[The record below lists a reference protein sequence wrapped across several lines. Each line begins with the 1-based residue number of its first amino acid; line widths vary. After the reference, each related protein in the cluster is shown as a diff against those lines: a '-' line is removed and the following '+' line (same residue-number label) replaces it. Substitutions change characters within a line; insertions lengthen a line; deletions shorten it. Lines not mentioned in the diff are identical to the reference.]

1 MYVARLRALR
11 PIPDADVKPAPDP
24 KAKPMAKTIKFGTWS
39 SSCALFTHPHSH
51 VNMSLSQARVC
62 NQRQSSENTSV
73 RSGHFVSTHNET
85 NIHPPTTRPRRPR
98 THEGPCGRH
107 AVDCVCAMS
116 VQHCMR
122 TCRCA
127 SDCTFLPPSPSNTS
141 VTPYLPVLPLIIPSF
156 TVSCASAAVA
166 AAPPSPNI
174 PTTLMAGIRR
184 ERAARAQITTRIG
197 VVMQWEAVV
206 QAEATGMRTPA
217 RTMTALAARTGENA
231 ILSSVWGVGLGTS
244 IIYIVIVYL
253 LIDISDPFSVYALA
267 FRLILFSFFPH

>member
-1 MYVARLRALR
+1 
-11 PIPDADVKPAPDP
+11 
-24 KAKPMAKTIKFGTWS
+24 
-39 SSCALFTHPHSH
+39 
-51 VNMSLSQARVC
+51 
-62 NQRQSSENTSV
+62 
-73 RSGHFVSTHNET
+73 
-85 NIHPPTTRPRRPR
+85 
-98 THEGPCGRH
+98 
-107 AVDCVCAMS
+107 
-116 VQHCMR
+116 
-122 TCRCA
+122 
-127 SDCTFLPPSPSNTS
+127 
-141 VTPYLPVLPLIIPSF
+141 
-156 TVSCASAAVA
+156 
-166 AAPPSPNI
+166 
-174 PTTLMAGIRR
+174 MAGIRR